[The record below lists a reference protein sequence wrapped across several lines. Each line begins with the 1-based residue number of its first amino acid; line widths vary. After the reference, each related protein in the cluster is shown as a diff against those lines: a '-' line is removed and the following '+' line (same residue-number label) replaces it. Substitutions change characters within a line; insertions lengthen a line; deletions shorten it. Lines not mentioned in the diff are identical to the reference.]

1 MLQTKN
7 GITYGFHVERK
18 FDPAQN
24 RPVTR
29 LVLLIPGQGC
39 VPWLK
44 TKAECCPFCRLPAGT
59 RLAVLGE
66 GHETHFES
74 WSIGQD
80 DYVEMI
86 DRAFEDAEGV
96 EKVVC
101 FNGGSFLTDREI
113 PQAARLH
120 LYARVAA
127 HPTATG
133 LMVESRPEFVR
144 GDILTEAETH
154 LQGKELTIAI
164 GLESTNDKIRN
175 GPLAKFIG
183 RKSFEAALAL
193 LQARGHRVFVYV
205 FLGAPGLSALE
216 SYQDAEASV
225 RDLHAAGVDEIALSC
240 AFVPPGGKLEQW
252 YNEGRFQPPQLW
264 TIAQLVAQA
273 KAQGWPLT
281 LGGFDDFPPPVAIPQ
296 NCGECDDK
304 IHTLFDRFR
313 AENEFDPQTLPK
325 CGCHAAWK
333 RDVGAHVQA
342 TVSSDSVDT
351 KKGRVA

>member
-1 MLQTKN
+1 MFQTKN
-7 GITYGFHVERK
+7 GTTYGFQIERK

-24 RPVTR
+24 RSVTR
-29 LVLLIPGQGC
+29 LLMLIPGQGC

-44 TKAECCPFCRLPAGT
+44 TKSKCCPFCRLPAGT

-66 GHETHFES
+66 GHEDHFDP
-74 WSIGQD
+74 WTITQD

-86 DRAFEDAEGV
+86 DHAFAEADGIETV
-96 EKVVC
+96 AC

-144 GDILTEAETH
+144 DYILTEAETH

-183 RKSFEAALAL
+183 RKSFEMALEL

-205 FLGAPGLSALE
+205 YLGAPGLSAVE
-216 SYQDAEASV
+216 AYQDAEASV

-240 AFVPPGGKLEQW
+240 AFVPPGGKLEEW
-252 YNEGRFQPPQLW
+252 YHAGSFHPPHLW
-264 TIAQLVAQA
+264 TIAHLVAQA
-273 KAQGWPLT
+273 KMHGWPLS
-281 LGGFDDFPPPVAIPQ
+281 LGGFNDFPPPVAIPQ
-296 NCGECDDK
+296 NCGQCDAV
-304 IHTLFDRFR
+304 IHEQFDRFR
-313 AENEFDPQTLPK
+313 TDNHFDPDTLPT
-325 CGCHAAWK
+325 CGCHGTWQ
-333 RDVGAHVQA
+333 RDVGRHIR
-342 TVSSDSVDT
+342 TSLPPELVDKT
-351 KKGRVA
+351 KGTAA